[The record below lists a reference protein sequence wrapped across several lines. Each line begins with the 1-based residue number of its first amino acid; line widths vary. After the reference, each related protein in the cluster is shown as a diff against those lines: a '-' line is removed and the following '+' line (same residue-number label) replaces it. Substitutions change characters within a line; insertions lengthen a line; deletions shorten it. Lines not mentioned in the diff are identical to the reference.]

1 MISFFI
7 FMFILGLLIIV
18 HEWGHFIASR
28 RVGVRVEKFSIG
40 FGPRLFTKVKN
51 KTEYSLSA
59 IPFGG
64 YVKLAGDNLE
74 EYKGGKDEYFSKSI
88 KERFKIIIAG
98 AFLNYVMGFLCFWLI
113 FFIGFPT
120 LTTKVGGLVDGFG
133 AKESGIISGDKIVS
147 IDNKKTLTWS
157 ELQTAVQMRK
167 DKSRVNVLVLR
178 EGREFIF
185 FVPIREKPLQDAL
198 GEKRNIGLLGITPAD
213 EIIKIK
219 YGFFKS
225 LFLGINK
232 TLDLS
237 TLTYR
242 ALGRMI
248 SGRLSIKDSVT
259 GPLGM
264 YYLTSKAASLGLAA
278 MLHLMA
284 ALSISLAIFN
294 LLPLPALDGGHIV
307 LLAIEKIRGKSL
319 SQRAEKIFSNVGMSL
334 LITLAVA
341 VFYNDLIRFGWIEKV
356 SKLFIR

>member
-1 MISFFI
+1 MISFIIFI
-7 FMFILGLLIIV
+7 FILGLLIIV

-28 RVGVRVEKFSIG
+28 KVGVRVEKFSIG
-40 FGPRLFTKVKN
+40 FGPRLFTKVKG

-64 YVKLAGDNLE
+64 YVKLAGDNMD
-74 EYKGGKDEYFSKSI
+74 EYKGGPDEYYSKPI
-88 KERFKIIIAG
+88 KKRFKIIFAG
-98 AFLNYVMGFLCFWLI
+98 AFLNYITGIIFFWMI

-120 LTTKVGGLVDGFG
+120 LTSKVGGLVDGFG
-133 AKESGIISGDKIVS
+133 AKEAGLSAGDKIIS
-147 IDNKKTLTWS
+147 IDSRKIGTWPD
-157 ELQTAVQMRK
+157 LQAAVQMRK
-167 DKSRVNVLVLR
+167 DKSKVEAVVLR
-178 EGREFIF
+178 GGKEINFT
-185 FVPIREKPLQDAL
+185 VPIREKPLLDAL

-213 EIIKIK
+213 EVMQIK

-225 LFLGINK
+225 FFLGVNK
-232 TLDLS
+232 ALDLS
-237 TLTYR
+237 ALTYK
-242 ALGRMI
+242 ALWRMVSGRM
-248 SGRLSIKDSVT
+248 SVKDSVT

-278 MLHLMA
+278 ILHLMA

-307 LLAIEKIRGKSL
+307 LLALEKIRGKVL
-319 SQRAEKIFSNVGMSL
+319 SQKAERIFSNVGMSL

-341 VFYNDLIRFGWIEKV
+341 VFYNDLVRFGWIDKV

>member
-7 FMFILGLLIIV
+7 FIFILGLLIIV

-40 FGPRLFTKVKN
+40 FGPRLFTKVRN

-64 YVKLAGDNLE
+64 YVKLAGDNLD
-74 EYKGGKDEYFSKSI
+74 EYKGGADEYFSKPL
-88 KERFKIIIAG
+88 KQRFKIIFAG
-98 AFLNYVMGFLCFWLI
+98 AFLNYIMGFLCFWLI

-133 AKESGIISGDKIVS
+133 AKESGIISGDKIIS
-147 IDNKKTLTWS
+147 IDNKKTLTWP
-157 ELQTAVQMRK
+157 ELQAAVQMRK
-167 DKSRVNVLVLR
+167 DKSKVDVMVLR
-178 EGREFIF
+178 EGQELNFA
-185 FVPIREKPLQDAL
+185 VVIREKPLKDVL

-213 EIIKIK
+213 EIVQIK

-225 LFLGINK
+225 FFMGMNK
-232 TLDLS
+232 ALDLS
-237 TLTYR
+237 ALTYK
-242 ALGRMI
+242 ALWRMI
-248 SGRLSIKDSVT
+248 TGNLSIKDSVT

-264 YYLTSKAASLGLAA
+264 YYLTSKAASIGLVAI
-278 MLHLMA
+278 LHLMA

-307 LLAIEKIRGKSL
+307 LLLIEKIRGKALSL
-319 SQRAEKIFSNVGMSL
+319 RAERIFSNVGMSL

-341 VFYNDLIRFGWIEKV
+341 VFYNDLIRFGWIDKV
-356 SKLFIR
+356 NKLFIR